1 MDPTSLKV
9 LLSGSKK
16 DDPIYV
22 DDVFSTFLYDG
33 NGSSQTITNDIDLAG
48 EGGLLWIKKRSGSQ
62 NHCIQDTEQGL
73 DKYGLTNASSPFYP
87 STSRVTGSSSTGFTI
102 ANDSEVNEN
111 GNDYVSWTFRKA
123 PGFFDVVTYTG
134 NGVVNRAV
142 AHSLGSTPGCIIV
155 KSTSASGQDWHVW
168 HRSLN
173 PAWTGGTTAGDTTGG
188 NSTGT
193 IYLNSTNAFNS
204 SPGIFTYVNDT
215 AFGVYSTNLELNS
228 SGVTYVAYIFAHDDA
243 SFGTD
248 GDEAIIKCG
257 SWTASGGAA
266 SINLGF
272 EPQFV
277 ITKIASGT
285 GAWFLFDSM
294 RGMVV
299 GGNDAYLRP
308 DTSDAEYTASSFI
321 EPTSTGFNV
330 ENLGSSQD
338 FIYMAI
344 RRPHKPPTNGTEVF
358 NTSLWAGTGSRVT
371 TSTGFPVDLSF
382 SNARDIPGDYLAIT
396 DRVRGSGQEFYGK
409 GITKSTNVGAAGVQF
424 DLSTGLEMQTYRS
437 VNGKNYFS
445 WNFKRAPGFFDIV
458 PYDGTGS
465 TTPHQHGLG
474 VVPELMLVKCTTN
487 DEDWAVYAAP
497 TGPTKAFTLNT
508 TSEAITSSLFW
519 NNTAPTASGFTVGNY
534 DDTNASGRSY
544 INYLFATLP
553 GISKVGSYNGTG
565 SNIDVDCGFTAGAR
579 FVLIKCVEYIF
590 NPSIATGWFVWDSA
604 RGINSGNEPWI
615 FVNEST
621 GEVTSNDYIDPINS
635 GFRVTSSGPPALNA
649 SGYSYIFLAIA

>member
-16 DDPIYV
+16 DDPLYV
-22 DDVFSTFLYDG
+22 DDVFSNYLYEG
-33 NGSSQTITNDIDLAG
+33 TGSAQTISNGIDLAG
-48 EGGLLWIKKRSGSQ
+48 EGGLVWFKNRDNVSDHSLV
-62 NHCIQDTEQGL
+62 DTERGAG
-73 DKYGLTNASSPFYP
+73 KEIGSNSTRAERNTSSNHVQSF
-87 STSRVTGSSSTGFTI
+87 TSSGFTLGTNWVGENA
-102 ANDSEVNEN
+102 ANTKI
-111 GNDYVSWTFRKA
+111 VSWTFRKA

-134 NGVVNRAV
+134 DSNNSQQIS
-142 AHSLGSTPGCIIV
+142 HSLGSTPGMVIV
-155 KSTSASGQDWHVW
+155 KSLSTDHWNVW
-168 HRSLN
+168 HTS
-173 PAWTGGTTAGDTTGG
+173 GGYDGIEHKAGL
-188 NSTGT
+188 
-193 IYLNSTNAFNS
+193 LNSDTDFNYYGRFSNALNQSSLFTDSLFTVQGDANTNGTSF
-204 SPGIFTYVNDT
+204 
-215 AFGVYSTNLELNS
+215 
-228 SGVTYVAYIFAHDDA
+228 VAYVFANDDA
-243 SFGTD
+243 RFGTNQ
-248 GDEAIIKCG
+248 DESIIKCG
-257 SWTASGGAA
+257 SYTTTGNGSPVTVD
-266 SINLGF
+266 LGF
-272 EPQFV
+272 EPQFLF
-277 ITKIASGT
+277 IKSTA
-285 GAWFLFDSM
+285 ANRDWHLFDTM
-294 RGMVV
+294 RGITP
-299 GGNDAYLRP
+299 GNDLPLYSNNNYNEAGLGNGN
-308 DTSDAEYTASSFI
+308 FLNL
-321 EPTSTGFNV
+321 TSTGFTAIGGEINWYNAQETV
-330 ENLGSSQD
+330 V
-338 FIYMAI
+338 YMAI

-358 NTSLWAGTGSRVT
+358 NTSLWVGTGSRVT

>member
-1 MDPTSLKV
+1 
-9 LLSGSKK
+9 
-16 DDPIYV
+16 
-22 DDVFSTFLYDG
+22 
-33 NGSSQTITNDIDLAG
+33 
-48 EGGLLWIKKRSGSQ
+48 
-62 NHCIQDTEQGL
+62 
-73 DKYGLTNASSPFYP
+73 
-87 STSRVTGSSSTGFTI
+87 
-102 ANDSEVNEN
+102 
-111 GNDYVSWTFRKA
+111 
-123 PGFFDVVTYTG
+123 
-134 NGVVNRAV
+134 V

-330 ENLGSSQD
+330 ENLGSS
-338 FIYMAI
+338 
-344 RRPHKPPTNGTEVF
+344 
-358 NTSLWAGTGSRVT
+358 
-371 TSTGFPVDLSF
+371 
-382 SNARDIPGDYLAIT
+382 
-396 DRVRGSGQEFYGK
+396 
-409 GITKSTNVGAAGVQF
+409 
-424 DLSTGLEMQTYRS
+424 
-437 VNGKNYFS
+437 
-445 WNFKRAPGFFDIV
+445 
-458 PYDGTGS
+458 
-465 TTPHQHGLG
+465 
-474 VVPELMLVKCTTN
+474 
-487 DEDWAVYAAP
+487 
-497 TGPTKAFTLNT
+497 
-508 TSEAITSSLFW
+508 
-519 NNTAPTASGFTVGNY
+519 
-534 DDTNASGRSY
+534 
-544 INYLFATLP
+544 
-553 GISKVGSYNGTG
+553 
-565 SNIDVDCGFTAGAR
+565 
-579 FVLIKCVEYIF
+579 
-590 NPSIATGWFVWDSA
+590 
-604 RGINSGNEPWI
+604 
-615 FVNEST
+615 
-621 GEVTSNDYIDPINS
+621 
-635 GFRVTSSGPPALNA
+635 
-649 SGYSYIFLAIA
+649 